1 MRRITIFLLQVII
14 IVAVALSALAFTAPA
29 ADGLPPRPSTPT
41 PVPPTETPVP
51 PSATEQPVRGALIIL
66 QQSDTEPFPAQA
78 WTVVQW
84 QNEAGRWYDVEGWQ
98 GTFDSNDRVVWWV
111 SADSLGDGPF
121 RWQVYDSAARDELL
135 ATSEAFDLPAHHGQ
149 RRFIDLQLP

>member
-1 MRRITIFLLQVII
+1 MRRITIFLLQFII
-14 IVAVALSALAFTAPA
+14 IAAVALSALAFTAPA
-29 ADGLPPRPSTPT
+29 ADGLPPRPSTP
-41 PVPPTETPVP
+41 TPVP

-111 SADSLGDGPF
+111 SPDSLGDGPF

-135 ATSEAFDLPAHHGQ
+135 ATSEAFDLPAHNGQ
-149 RRFIDLQLP
+149 RLVIDLQLP